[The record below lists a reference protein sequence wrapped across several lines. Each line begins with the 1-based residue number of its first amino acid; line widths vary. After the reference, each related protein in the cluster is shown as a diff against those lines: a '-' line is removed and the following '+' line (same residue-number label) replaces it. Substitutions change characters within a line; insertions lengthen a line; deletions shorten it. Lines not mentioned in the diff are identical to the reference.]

1 MFGTMNERRVPPERA
16 SEAGQGMAT
25 LPDRRGDRFP
35 DPGRGGGPAPG
46 ATWDEAT
53 WNAFERDVRRKALDE
68 ADGRRSWALVVRAS
82 RKVMRTYTTSFFIVS
97 RFLPR
102 LKRDRVEVIYATVRY
117 PDEVV
122 DSFVLSPDER
132 LRRLDAWAAGYETAL
147 GCASLRESMEK
158 GVPCFLA
165 GFREVVRESGIPAEH
180 YRAFLD
186 AMRLDVR
193 PRPFQTLD
201 DLIKSYI
208 YGSAI
213 VVGYFLTHV
222 YGASAPGRFS
232 QALESA
238 RDLGIGLQLTNFLRD
253 VGEDQRRGRMYLP
266 RDLLRAEGIEDAD
279 ARDPA
284 RQAAFERVV
293 KTLAAE
299 AGGYYERAA
308 RNLDAFAADSRIA
321 IRACIDV
328 YGLLNRRILES
339 HRGIAHR
346 ESVPLRDKLRALPP
360 SRYWRIPL
368 AYLLP

>member
-1 MFGTMNERRVPPERA
+1 MPERR
-16 SEAGQGMAT
+16 M
-25 LPDRRGDRFP
+25 DRSP
-35 DPGRGGGPAPG
+35 DPGRGGRPEPG
-46 ATWDEAT
+46 ATWDEAAWT
-53 WNAFERDVRRKALDE
+53 AFEASVRRRAL
-68 ADGRRSWALVVRAS
+68 AAGDGRRAWDLVVRAS
-82 RKVMRTYTTSFFIVS
+82 RKVMRTYTTGFFMVS

-102 LKRDRVEVIYATVRY
+102 PKRDRVEVIYAAVRY

-122 DSFVLSPDER
+122 DSFVLSPEER
-132 LRRLDAWAAGYETAL
+132 LHRLDAWAAAYETAL
-147 GCASLRESMEK
+147 ECATLRESMEK

-165 GFREVVRESGIPAEH
+165 GFREVVRDSGIPPEH

-193 PRPFQTLD
+193 PRPFRTLE
-201 DLIKSYI
+201 DLIESYI

-222 YGASAPGRFS
+222 YGASAPERLP

-266 RDLLRAEGIEDAD
+266 QDLLRAEGIEDTD

-284 RQAAFERVV
+284 CHAAFGRVV
-293 KTLAAE
+293 KRLAAE
-299 AGGYYERAA
+299 AAGYYERAA
-308 RNLDAFAADSRIA
+308 RNIEAFAPDSRIA
-321 IRACIDV
+321 IRACVDM

-339 HRGIAHR
+339 RRGIAHR

-360 SRYWRIPL
+360 GKYWRIPL